1 MIRIKLV
8 PVLSLKAVLK
18 NVAPYIKFTAA
29 LNLIFCMCCLA
40 LPGELMARSI
50 TPKQSYTAAADT
62 LADSVL
68 LKKRLINNAFDDI
81 FMQNLRVSE
90 GGNDYFNKVKTQL
103 TADLAP
109 NFVLFSTP
117 KSRFFAVF
125 TARVKLRL
133 LATRGAPVKSPSFM
147 PGATVFY
154 RLNEDTYNPKF
165 LSFGYSHHS
174 NGVRGPSLNPDGS
187 FNRDS
192 GKFTTNF
199 YTLTYYTGKRIDKE
213 GLIINRYDNLALEVH
228 AGLFGLGVSEGLKD
242 HYGFIRVNG
251 SRMYNFAKAY
261 DDPLEKGK
269 KTYKNWQRIRFD
281 FAYIADKYDN
291 YSAID
296 LKKRLNVSL
305 RYYYQFPFMPGAALM
320 FGGGYRGQDD
330 YNQFFEDSYGYI
342 TIGLASSLSF
352 DFHKH

>member
-1 MIRIKLV
+1 MRFKNNAYHINLT
-8 PVLSLKAVLK
+8 SALKVICCL
-18 NVAPYIKFTAA
+18 
-29 LNLIFCMCCLA
+29 LCLA
-40 LPGELMARSI
+40 LPSTLMAKGTVSKQPYVSI
-50 TPKQSYTAAADT
+50 
-62 LADSVL
+62 ADSTADSTL
-68 LKKRLINNAFDDI
+68 LKRRLINNAFDNI
-81 FMQNLRVSE
+81 FIQNLRTSE

-109 NFVLFSTP
+109 NFILFQTP

-125 TARVKLRL
+125 TARVKIRL
-133 LATRGAPVKSPSFM
+133 LASRGAPVKSPSFM
-147 PGATVFY
+147 PGATIFY
-154 RLNEDTYNPKF
+154 RLNEDTYKPEF

-199 YTLTYYTGKRIDKE
+199 YTLTYYTGKRIDKQD
-213 GLIINRYDNLALEVH
+213 LIINRYDNIALEVH

-269 KTYKNWQRIRFD
+269 KVYKNWQRIRFD
-281 FAYIADKYDN
+281 FTYIADKYDN
-291 YSAID
+291 YSAVD
-296 LKKRLNVSL
+296 FKKRLNVSL
-305 RYYYQFPFMPGAALM
+305 KYYYQFPFMPSTALM

-342 TIGLASSLSF
+342 TVGLASDLSF
-352 DFHKH
+352 NFGKH

>member
-1 MIRIKLV
+1 MAK
-8 PVLSLKAVLK
+8 STTLKQ
-18 NVAPYIKFTAA
+18 PYIAA
-29 LNLIFCMCCLA
+29 
-40 LPGELMARSI
+40 
-50 TPKQSYTAAADT
+50 TDT
-62 LADSVL
+62 TADSVL
-68 LKKRLINNAFDDI
+68 LKRRLINNAFDDI
-81 FMQNLRVSE
+81 FIQNLRTSE
-90 GGNDYFNKVKTQL
+90 GGNDYFNKIKTQL

-109 NFVLFSTP
+109 NFILFQTP

-125 TARVKLRL
+125 TARVKIRL
-133 LATRGAPVKSPSFM
+133 LASHGAPVKSPSFM

-154 RLNEDTYNPKF
+154 RLNEDTYKPEF

-199 YTLTYYTGKRIDKE
+199 YTLTYYTGKRIDKKD
-213 GLIINRYDNLALEVH
+213 LIINRYDNIALEVH

-269 KTYKNWQRIRFD
+269 KVYKNWQRIRFD
-281 FAYIADKYDN
+281 FTYIADKYDN
-291 YSAID
+291 YSAVD
-296 LKKRLNVSL
+296 FKKRLNVSL
-305 RYYYQFPFMPGAALM
+305 KYYYQFPFMPSTAFM
-320 FGGGYRGQDD
+320 VGGGYRGQDD
-330 YNQFFEDSYGYI
+330 YNQFFEDSYGYV
-342 TIGLASSLSF
+342 TIGLASDLSF
-352 DFHKH
+352 NFGKH

>member
-1 MIRIKLV
+1 LINFLPHKARFKNNAYHINII
-8 PVLSLKAVLK
+8 SALKV
-18 NVAPYIKFTAA
+18 I
-29 LNLIFCMCCLA
+29 CCLVCLG
-40 LPGELMARSI
+40 LPGISI
-50 TPKQSYTAAADT
+50 AKGITSKLSSVAVADT
-62 LADSVL
+62 TADSIL
-68 LKKRLINNAFDDI
+68 LKKRLINNAFDNI
-81 FMQNLRVSE
+81 FIENLRTSE

-109 NFVLFSTP
+109 NFILFQTP

-125 TARVKLRL
+125 TARVKIRL
-133 LATRGAPVKSPSFM
+133 LASRGAPVKSPSFM
-147 PGATVFY
+147 PGATIFY
-154 RLNEDTYNPKF
+154 RLNEDTYKPKF

-213 GLIINRYDNLALEVH
+213 NLIINRYDNIALEVH

-242 HYGFIRVNG
+242 HYGFIRING
-251 SRMYNFAKAY
+251 SRMYNLAKAY

-269 KTYKNWQRIRFD
+269 KVYKNWQRIRFD
-281 FAYIADKYDN
+281 FTYIADKYDN
-291 YSAID
+291 YSAVD
-296 LKKRLNVSL
+296 FKKRLNVSL
-305 RYYYQFPFMPGAALM
+305 KYYYQFPFMPSTALM

-342 TIGLASSLSF
+342 TVGLASDLSF
-352 DFHKH
+352 NFGKH

>member
-1 MIRIKLV
+1 MTTLPLRAVIK
-8 PVLSLKAVLK
+8 KAVRD
-18 NVAPYIKFTAA
+18 IKFLTLICCLLGFTLPGRLMAKA
-29 LNLIFCMCCLA
+29 TILNL
-40 LPGELMARSI
+40 
-50 TPKQSYTAAADT
+50 SYHFVSDS

-81 FMQNLRVSE
+81 FVQNLRASE
-90 GGNDYFNKVKTQL
+90 GGNDYFNKVKTLL
-103 TADLAP
+103 TADLQP
-109 NFVLFSTP
+109 NFILFSTP

-125 TARVKLRL
+125 TPRVKIRL
-133 LATRGAPVKSPSFM
+133 LDSRGAPVKSPSFM
-147 PGATVFY
+147 PGLTVFY
-154 RLNEDTYNPKF
+154 HLNDDTYKPKF

-199 YTLTYYTGKRIDKE
+199 YTLTYYTGKRVDKKD
-213 GLIINRYDNLALEVH
+213 LIINRYDNVALEVH
-228 AGLFGLGVSEGLKD
+228 AGLFGLGASEGLKD

-261 DDPLEKGK
+261 EDPLVKGK
-269 KTYKNWQRIRFD
+269 KTYKNWQQVRFD
-281 FAYIADKYDN
+281 FTYIADKYDN
-291 YSAID
+291 YSAADI
-296 LKKRLNVSL
+296 KKRLNVSL
-305 RYYYQFPFMPGAALM
+305 RYYYQFPFMPSAALM

-342 TIGLASSLSF
+342 TIGLASSLAFSF
-352 DFHKH
+352 HQH

>member
-1 MIRIKLV
+1 MINFLPHKARFKNNAYHINIISAIKV
-8 PVLSLKAVLK
+8 
-18 NVAPYIKFTAA
+18 I
-29 LNLIFCMCCLA
+29 CCLVCLG
-40 LPGELMARSI
+40 LPGISI
-50 TPKQSYTAAADT
+50 AKGTTSKLSYVSVADT
-62 LADSVL
+62 TADSTL
-68 LKKRLINNAFDDI
+68 LKQRLINNAFDDI
-81 FMQNLRVSE
+81 FIQNLRTSE

-109 NFVLFSTP
+109 NFILFQTP

-125 TARVKLRL
+125 TARVKIRL
-133 LATRGAPVKSPSFM
+133 LASRGAPVKSPSFM
-147 PGATVFY
+147 PGATIFY
-154 RLNEDTYNPKF
+154 RLNEDTYKPKF

-213 GLIINRYDNLALEVH
+213 NLIINRYDNIALEVH
-228 AGLFGLGVSEGLKD
+228 AGLFGLGMSEGLKD

-251 SRMYNFAKAY
+251 SRMYNLAKAY

-269 KTYKNWQRIRFD
+269 KVYKNWQRIRFD
-281 FAYIADKYDN
+281 FTYIADKYDN
-291 YSAID
+291 YSAVD
-296 LKKRLNVSL
+296 FKKRLNVSL
-305 RYYYQFPFMPGAALM
+305 KYYYQFPFMPSTALM

-342 TIGLASSLSF
+342 TVGLASDLSF
-352 DFHKH
+352 NFGKH

>member
-1 MIRIKLV
+1 MITYIPR
-8 PVLSLKAVLK
+8 KAVL
-18 NVAPYIKFTAA
+18 NNTALPVKFNAA
-29 LNLIFCMCCLA
+29 LKIICCLA
-40 LPGELMARSI
+40 CFVLPGKLMAGTLVSKLQEKI
-50 TPKQSYTAAADT
+50 IADT
-62 LADSVL
+62 TADSTL
-68 LKKRLINNAFDDI
+68 FKTRLINNAFDYI
-81 FMQNLRVSE
+81 YNQNLRLSE

-125 TARVKLRL
+125 TPRVKIRL
-133 LATRGAPVKSPSFM
+133 LASRGAPVKSPSFM
-147 PGATVFY
+147 PGATVFF
-154 RLNEDTYNPKF
+154 RVNEDTYNPKF
-165 LSFGYSHHS
+165 FSFGYSHHS

-199 YTLTYYTGKRIDKE
+199 YTLTYYTGKRIDKD
-213 GLIINRYDNLALEVH
+213 GLIIQRYDNLGLEVH

-242 HYGFIRVNG
+242 HYGFIRING
-251 SRMYNFAKAY
+251 SRMYNLAKAY

-281 FAYIADKYDN
+281 FTYIADKYNN
-291 YSAID
+291 YSAVD
-296 LKKRLNVSL
+296 FKKRLNVSL
-305 RYYYQFPFMPGAALM
+305 KYYYQFPFMPSAALM

-342 TIGLASSLSF
+342 TVGLASSLSF
-352 DFHKH
+352 DFHRH

>member
-1 MIRIKLV
+1 MNTFLSFHAVLRNTARYIKLI
-8 PVLSLKAVLK
+8 PALS
-18 NVAPYIKFTAA
+18 
-29 LNLIFCMCCLA
+29 IFCCFV
-40 LPGELMARSI
+40 LPGRSI
-50 TPKQSYTAAADT
+50 AGAVTLKRQHVIAADT
-62 LADSVL
+62 LADSIL
-68 LKKRLINNAFDDI
+68 YKKRNINNVFDDI
-81 FMQNLRVSE
+81 YKQNLRVSE
-90 GGNDYFNKVKTQL
+90 GGNDYFTKIKTQL

-125 TARVKLRL
+125 TPRVKLRL
-133 LATRGAPVKSPSFM
+133 LASRGAPVKSPSFM
-147 PGATVFY
+147 PGATVFF
-154 RLNEDTYNPKF
+154 RVNEDTYKPKF
-165 LSFGYSHHS
+165 FSFGYSHHS
-174 NGVRGPSLNPDGS
+174 NGVRGPSLNADGS

-199 YTLTYYTGKRIDKE
+199 YTLTYYTGKRTDKD

-242 HYGFIRVNG
+242 HYGFIRING
-251 SRMYNFAKAY
+251 SRMYNLAKAY

-291 YSAID
+291 YSAVD
-296 LKKRLNVSL
+296 FKKRLNVSL
-305 RYYYQFPFMPGAALM
+305 KYYYQFPFMQSAALM
-320 FGGGYRGQDD
+320 VGGGYRGQDD

-342 TIGLASSLSF
+342 TIGVASDLSF
-352 DFHKH
+352 NFGKH

>member
-1 MIRIKLV
+1 MI
-8 PVLSLKAVLK
+8 
-18 NVAPYIKFTAA
+18 
-29 LNLIFCMCCLA
+29 NLIPPKKRFKRNAYHINLIPALIVICCLFCLA
-40 LPGELMARSI
+40 LPGKLMAKG
-50 TPKQSYTAAADT
+50 TAFKQPYVTVTDT
-62 LADSVL
+62 TADSVL
-68 LKKRLINNAFDDI
+68 LKRRLINNAFDDI
-81 FMQNLRVSE
+81 FIQNLRTSE
-90 GGNDYFNKVKTQL
+90 GGNDYFNKIKTQL

-109 NFVLFSTP
+109 NFILFQTP

-125 TARVKLRL
+125 TARVKIRL
-133 LATRGAPVKSPSFM
+133 LASHGAPVKSPSFM
-147 PGATVFY
+147 PGLTVFY
-154 RLNEDTYNPKF
+154 RLNEDTYKPEF

-199 YTLTYYTGKRIDKE
+199 YTLTYYTGKRIDKKD
-213 GLIINRYDNLALEVH
+213 LIINRYDNVALEVH
-228 AGLFGLGVSEGLKD
+228 AGLFGLGMSEGLKD

-269 KTYKNWQRIRFD
+269 KVYKNWQRIRFD
-281 FAYIADKYDN
+281 FTYIADKYDN
-291 YSAID
+291 YSAVD
-296 LKKRLNVSL
+296 FKKRLNVSL
-305 RYYYQFPFMPGAALM
+305 KYYYQFPFMPSTALM

-342 TIGLASSLSF
+342 TIGLASDLSF
-352 DFHKH
+352 NFGKH

>member
-1 MIRIKLV
+1 MINFLLHKTRFKNNAYHINLI
-8 PVLSLKAVLK
+8 PVLIV
-18 NVAPYIKFTAA
+18 IC
-29 LNLIFCMCCLA
+29 CMLCFA
-40 LPGELMARSI
+40 LPGKLLAKGLLNSQ
-50 TPKQSYTAAADT
+50 PYVSV
-62 LADSVL
+62 ADSTADSTL
-68 LKKRLINNAFDDI
+68 LKRRLINNAFDNI
-81 FMQNLRVSE
+81 FIQNLRTSE
-90 GGNDYFNKVKTQL
+90 GGNDYFNKIKTQL

-109 NFVLFSTP
+109 NFILFQTP

-125 TARVKLRL
+125 TARVKIRL
-133 LATRGAPVKSPSFM
+133 LASYGAPVKSPSFM

-154 RLNEDTYNPKF
+154 RLNEDTYKPEF

-199 YTLTYYTGKRIDKE
+199 YTLTYYTGKRIDKQD
-213 GLIINRYDNLALEVH
+213 LIINRYDNIALEVH

-269 KTYKNWQRIRFD
+269 KVYKNWQRIRFD
-281 FAYIADKYDN
+281 FTYIADKYDN
-291 YSAID
+291 YSAVD
-296 LKKRLNVSL
+296 FKKRLNVSL
-305 RYYYQFPFMPGAALM
+305 KYYYQFPFMPSTALM
-320 FGGGYRGQDD
+320 VGGGYRGQDD

-342 TIGLASSLSF
+342 TVGLASDLSF
-352 DFHKH
+352 NFGKH